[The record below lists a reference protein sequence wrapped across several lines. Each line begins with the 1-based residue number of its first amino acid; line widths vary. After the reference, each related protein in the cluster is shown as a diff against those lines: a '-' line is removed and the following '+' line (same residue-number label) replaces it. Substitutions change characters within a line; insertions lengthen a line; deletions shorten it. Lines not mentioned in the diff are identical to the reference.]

1 MNEGSHLRGVE
12 EPAGMEAGAVVA
24 GKIKLKSLGTN
35 THKLPSSSLLLS
47 RFPLEAIQKGFQP
60 LMHPLTAEKK
70 LIVGMGETGGS
81 VETPDKE
88 SKEQREILLPLERL
102 GQFTPPPFALL
113 FLIDYNS

>member
-1 MNEGSHLRGVE
+1 
-12 EPAGMEAGAVVA
+12 MEAGAVVA
-24 GKIKLKSLGTN
+24 GKIKLKTLGTN

-60 LMHPLTAEKK
+60 LMQSLTTERK
-70 LIVGMGETGGS
+70 LIVGVGEIGGS

-88 SKEQREILLPLERL
+88 SREQREILLPLESF

-113 FLIDYNS
+113 FFIDYNS

>member
-24 GKIKLKSLGTN
+24 GKIKLKTLGTN

-60 LMHPLTAEKK
+60 LMQPLTAEKK
-70 LIVGMGETGGS
+70 TNSGGGGDWGKCGNTRQGVKS
-81 VETPDKE
+81 TEGNSASLRDLWPIHSTSLCFTFPH
-88 SKEQREILLPLERL
+88 RL
-102 GQFTPPPFALL
+102 Q
-113 FLIDYNS
+113 